1 MGRRKINEPQK
12 ETHYPD
18 PLYCLK
24 YDAPR
29 YQQLPGTQLTMPE
42 APMIAGLTAV
52 RIIRDDK
59 ALDVNGCL
67 VKYSDNGRTQLC
79 MNTFVEAIDCHSK
92 AAYYGVVN
100 WKCEGSARETEIKFE
115 VKKQMVESDG
125 EKASYCIKLD
135 KKLKKELLHVVPVQ
149 SHSFF
154 IESALFIVTHKNEII
169 EAAMDKI
176 DNTAIQLKDFRVP
189 RSLMKGCPIYDV
201 DMKVVGLVKDKKL
214 GVIWNASWFSEPNRA
229 DNTFIRRIFRKTK
242 IFSRRSQSNALQN
255 RIQIQLPCSMQDG
268 EYYIEYYD
276 IPYDEDGSGGP
287 TDVHVKKTVAYEDQQ
302 RQSQVEVIT
311 SSFEEDVYEEASLEY
326 AGNVADVHVK
336 KTEEFEEVYEE
347 NHHPAIQSIMGR
359 RKINEPQK
367 ETHYPDPLYCL
378 KYDAPRYQQL
388 PGKALLSVSFAV
400 LR

>member
-1 MGRRKINEPQK
+1 MP
-12 ETHYPD
+12 
-18 PLYCLK
+18 
-24 YDAPR
+24 DAP
-29 YQQLPGTQLTMPE
+29 L
-42 APMIAGLTAV
+42 IAGLPAV
-52 RIIRDDK
+52 RIIRDDR

-115 VKKQMVESDG
+115 VKKQMVESNG

-189 RSLMKGCPIYDV
+189 RSLMKGCPIYDA

-214 GVIWNASWFSEPNRA
+214 GVIWNASWFSEPNRMYLIVVHRFRLIA
-229 DNTFIRRIFRKTK
+229 LTFCATNFILI
-242 IFSRRSQSNALQN
+242 
-255 RIQIQLPCSMQDG
+255 
-268 EYYIEYYD
+268 YIL
-276 IPYDEDGSGGP
+276 
-287 TDVHVKKTVAYEDQQ
+287 HYE
-302 RQSQVEVIT
+302 
-311 SSFEEDVYEEASLEY
+311 F
-326 AGNVADVHVK
+326 
-336 KTEEFEEVYEE
+336 
-347 NHHPAIQSIMGR
+347 AI
-359 RKINEPQK
+359 
-367 ETHYPDPLYCL
+367 
-378 KYDAPRYQQL
+378 
-388 PGKALLSVSFAV
+388 
-400 LR
+400 